1 MNKEEN
7 NNNNPIMGKNSCAP
21 NGVSITQLDA
31 DFMEA
36 LDEVYKEEG
45 KVKPSK
51 QRFPDN
57 NKYFRLEWF
66 DWEESWNEVF
76 YHPNKTK
83 ESFKMDAQLL
93 MRKYGDE
100 FIASNRGYISMV
112 GLLIF
117 ISDKMPE
124 LGYSKLEPVT
134 STFSGGNILTDD
146 DSDEDGYEKWVEIIG
161 ERLAE
166 KISNEN
172 KKISDEMTKGYDTS
186 ETSEED

>member
-21 NGVSITQLDA
+21 NGLSITQLDA

-36 LDEVYKEEG
+36 LDEVNKEEG
-45 KVKPSK
+45 KDKPSK

-66 DWEESWNEVF
+66 DWEESWSEVF

-100 FIASNRGYISMV
+100 FIASNRGDISMV